1 MTDNRIRMLALSL
14 TGSCNFACR
23 YCYASE
29 HDRSKMTIDTAIK
42 ALKLTSEMDD
52 KFVLQFTGGEPL
64 LNYEC
69 LKQVVEYVVKEKL
82 PAVMQLQTNGSLLND
97 ENANFLYKNKV
108 AIGVSLDGKPQVNDK
123 LRLRADGSGA
133 TNDILRGIEVLKRNN
148 IATGI
153 TCVVTEDNVGELD
166 GIVEFA
172 YFLGNIRRIGFDL
185 LRGQGRG
192 TGLKPPSAADLALA
206 MKKVHDKSLQME
218 RLTGLKIQVAQ
229 VERVNKLAQNCDLCF
244 GHCYAMNGEAAFVDP
259 TGEIYACSSLVGDKK
274 FYMGNVFTGI
284 NKELQD
290 NVSFDIKRSMNFCRS
305 CKDFALCGGGCFS
318 RWYGSGC
325 RAEYP
330 GECALKRAAIEWY
343 EQKL

>member
-1 MTDNRIRMLALSL
+1 MTENRIRMLVLSL

-69 LKQVVEYVVKEKL
+69 LKQVVEYVVNENL

-108 AIGVSLDGKPQVNDK
+108 AIGGSLDGKPQVNDK

-185 LRGQGRG
+185 LRGQGLG
-192 TGLKPPSAADLALA
+192 T
-206 MKKVHDKSLQME
+206 
-218 RLTGLKIQVAQ
+218 
-229 VERVNKLAQNCDLCF
+229 
-244 GHCYAMNGEAAFVDP
+244 
-259 TGEIYACSSLVGDKK
+259 
-274 FYMGNVFTGI
+274 
-284 NKELQD
+284 
-290 NVSFDIKRSMNFCRS
+290 
-305 CKDFALCGGGCFS
+305 
-318 RWYGSGC
+318 
-325 RAEYP
+325 
-330 GECALKRAAIEWY
+330 
-343 EQKL
+343 

>member
-1 MTDNRIRMLALSL
+1 MTGTKIKMLALSL
-14 TGSCNFACR
+14 TGECNFVCK

-42 ALKLTSEMDD
+42 ALKLTTGMKD

-69 LKQVVEYVVKEKL
+69 LKQVVEYVVREKL

-97 ENANFLYKNKV
+97 ENANFLYRNKV

-123 LRLRADGSGA
+123 LRLRADGNGA

-153 TCVVTEDNVGELD
+153 TCVVTADNVGELD
-166 GIVEFA
+166 GLVEFA
-172 YFLGNIRRIGFDL
+172 YFLGNVRRIGFDL

-192 TGLKPPSAADLALA
+192 IGLKAPTTADLALA
-206 MKKVHDKSLQME
+206 MKKVHDKSLLME
-218 RLTGLKIQVAQ
+218 RLTGLKIPIAQ
-229 VERVNKLAQNCDLCF
+229 VERVNKLAQNQGLCF

-274 FYMGNVFTGI
+274 FYMGNVITGI

-290 NVSFDIKRSMNFCRS
+290 KVSLEIKQSMNFCRS

-325 RAEYP
+325 KEEYLA
-330 GECALKRAAIEWY
+330 ECALKRAAIEWY
-343 EQKL
+343 ETKL